1 MFGILAASDHPDW
14 VLVSTGWFP
23 WFEPPWVDK
32 DPKFPSQLL
41 ATSPLIWLCRLVD
54 VEAFTLAWK
63 EEKEWRYKREPKFY
77 DLSFTNKSFSWPD
90 NQGFAVLTLKKWPEM
105 GILASAR

>member
-77 DLSFTNKSFSWPD
+77 DLSSPTNPSDEQMTKILPYKPWRSD
-90 NQGFAVLTLKKWPEM
+90 QKK
-105 GILASAR
+105 GLLASAR